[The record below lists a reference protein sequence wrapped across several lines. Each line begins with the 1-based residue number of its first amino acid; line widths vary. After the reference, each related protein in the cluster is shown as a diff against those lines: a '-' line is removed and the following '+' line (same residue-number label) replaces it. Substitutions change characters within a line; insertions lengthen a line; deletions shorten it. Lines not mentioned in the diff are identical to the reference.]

1 MRGIARFGVV
11 SFMVVALLATGAA
24 QATAQADVCVSVRG
38 DTKVS
43 TETRSDCRSAPTSL
57 TIGITNTAGPM
68 GYLKLD
74 DVRGESRNIS
84 VEDGLLSI
92 ALDPD

>member
-11 SFMVVALLATGAA
+11 SFMVVALLATGVA
-24 QATAQADVCVSVRG
+24 QAKAQADVCVSVRG
-38 DTKVS
+38 DTKVN
-43 TETRSDCRSAPTSL
+43 TERRSDCQSAPTSL
-57 TIGITNTAGPM
+57 TIGITNAAGPI

-74 DVRGESRNIS
+74 DVRGESTNIS
-84 VEDGLLSI
+84 VENGLLGI